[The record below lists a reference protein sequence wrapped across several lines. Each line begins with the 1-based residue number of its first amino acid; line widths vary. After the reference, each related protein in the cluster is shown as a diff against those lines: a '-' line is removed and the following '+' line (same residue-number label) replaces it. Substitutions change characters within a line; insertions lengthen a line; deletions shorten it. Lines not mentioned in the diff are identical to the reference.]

1 MRSMSINISE
11 KEASSIYK
19 LLAETDPSKKDDN
32 LLNLE
37 RYLNQRYGRHAVR
50 EKIVQVSPEVLVH

>member
-11 KEASSIYK
+11 KEARAIQK
-19 LLAETDPSKKDDN
+19 LLAETDSFNKDDD

-50 EKIVQVSPEVLVH
+50 KKIVQVSPEILVH